1 MDCTIY
7 RTIDVFAKKWTIL
20 ILFEL
25 YKGKNHKLRYNEL
38 KDSLDK
44 ITSKMLSERLKEL
57 EYEGLLTR
65 TVNNSVAPISC
76 EYELTK
82 AGLEFFEVISK
93 IKDWSLK
100 WKVENKMCNN
110 SSCLGC
116 K

>member
-7 RTIDVFAKKWTIL
+7 KTIDLFAKRWTIL

-25 YKGKNHKLRYNEL
+25 YKGKDHRKRYNEL
-38 KDSLDK
+38 KNSLRG

-57 EYEGLLTR
+57 EMEGLLTR
-65 TVNNSVAPISC
+65 KVNEEVVPISC
-76 EYELTK
+76 EYSLTR
-82 AGLEFFEVISK
+82 AGIEFFEVISK

-100 WKVENKMCNN
+100 WKSENKICHNAN
-110 SSCLGC
+110 CLGC